1 MTSRPGGVLRTER
14 RLISA
19 ATHEALRFLGRA
31 HGRRRSRP
39 EPGAQ
44 PHAMAVPADA
54 PAPRIEWVRFTCD
67 AFEERVVADVA
78 ELRAARGSDTVDWIH
93 VQGFGDEAQLR
104 ALAEVFEIH
113 PLALADIVNI
123 PQRAK
128 VDVYDRHQLIVL
140 RMARSVDH
148 QIELQQL
155 SLVIADGW
163 VLTFEEHPGDV
174 FDPVRAR
181 LRSSGSS
188 IRRAGADF
196 LAYALIDA
204 VVDGFFPVVD
214 TLSDVLDD
222 LEEAA
227 IGDPEPHT
235 LARIHSVR
243 RLLIHLARTQRQQRD
258 ALLALSRQD
267 DGPFGESVRPYL
279 RDVLD
284 HAIHVL
290 DTIEVLRE
298 MTVGVMDI
306 YLSSVSNRTN
316 DAMKTLTVMASLFI
330 PLSFIAGVFGMN
342 FDYMPELHWRWGYA
356 AAWAVMV
363 AVAVTLLSWFGR
375 RGWLGALRRR
385 RQDEDGTKNRLPDV
399 RSRAK

>member
-1 MTSRPGGVLRTER
+1 MTTSRLGGFLRTER

-19 ATHEALRFLGRA
+19 ATHEALRFLGRGP
-31 HGRRRSRP
+31 GRRRSRP
-39 EPGAQ
+39 APGAQ
-44 PHAMAVPADA
+44 PDAIAIPADA
-54 PAPRIEWVRFTCD
+54 PAPRIEWLRF
-67 AFEERVVADVA
+67 APEALEERSVADVG
-78 ELRAARGSDTVDWIH
+78 ELRPALGSDTVDWIH
-93 VQGFGDEAQLR
+93 VQGFGDEERLR
-104 ALAEVFEIH
+104 ALAETFGIH

-128 VDVYDRHQLIVL
+128 VDSYDDQQLVVL

-148 QIELQQL
+148 EIELQQL
-155 SLVIADGW
+155 SLVVGPGW
-163 VLTFEEHPGDV
+163 VLTFEEHAGDV

-181 LRSSGSS
+181 LRADGSTL
-188 IRRAGADF
+188 RRSGADF

-204 VVDGFFPVVD
+204 VVDGFFPVMD
-214 TLSDVLDD
+214 TLSDMLDD

-235 LARIHSVR
+235 LARIHAVR
-243 RLLIHLARTQRQQRD
+243 RLLIHLARAQRQQRD
-258 ALLALSRQD
+258 ALLALTHQE

-290 DTIEVLRE
+290 DSVETLRE

-316 DAMKTLTVMASLFI
+316 DVMKTLTVMASIFI
-330 PLSFIAGVFGMN
+330 PLTFIAGVYGMN
-342 FDYMPELHWRWGYA
+342 FDHMPELHWRWGYA
-356 AAWAVMV
+356 AAWGLMV
-363 AVAVTLLSWFGR
+363 AMTLGLLASFAR
-375 RGWLGALRRR
+375 RGWLGALRSWPEDPAASKTRR
-385 RQDEDGTKNRLPDV
+385 PAPRE
-399 RSRAK
+399 